1 MEHQIVINTNSFP
14 ANNVEEAVLYFDDAL
29 QGVLA
34 LNTGTD
40 LFTFYLDSNDI
51 TLPEFNLAEGFTYD
65 DFVEEI
71 TDQDLKLFLLEVEDK
86 SPAIDTLTEEQ
97 LEEVANNQFYIH
109 GQPAFNSLEV
119 FSFAW
124 TLSGTLLSIPTS
136 DVWEERRLNIRRSA
150 LDGQFIEEEFWLNN
164 IAYSSHGAEIHE
176 QFSNNNLPAV
186 CKDHHITD
194 DLAEWYDE
202 LTRENKRRVLDKL
215 SLACERCFDGGE
227 PLFKTL
233 TGADGIREVR
243 FDAYP
248 GGTIRVLFK
257 AIADGKQALLVAF
270 IKKSNSEGYDAAIER
285 AKNLYKDVA

>member
-14 ANNVEEAVLYFDDAL
+14 ASSVEEARLYFGDAL

-40 LFTFYLDSNDI
+40 LFTFYLDSNGILLAD
-51 TLPEFNLAEGFTYD
+51 FNLVEGFTYE
-65 DFVEEI
+65 DFVDQI
-71 TDQDLKLFLLEVEDK
+71 TDQDLKLFLLEVVDK

-97 LEEVANNQFYIH
+97 LEEVANNEFYIPE
-109 GQPAFNSLEV
+109 QAIFNNLEV

-136 DVWEERRLNIRRSA
+136 KVWEERKLNIRRSA
-150 LDGQFIEEEFWLNN
+150 NDGQYIDEDFWLNN
-164 IAYSSHGAEIHE
+164 ISYASHGSEIYE

-186 CKDHHITD
+186 CKDHHLTQDITD
-194 DLAEWYDE
+194 WYDG
-202 LTRENKRRVLDKL
+202 LTHNNKRRVLDKL
-215 SLACERCFDGGE
+215 SLACERNFNGGE

-233 TGADGIREVR
+233 TDADGIREVR

-257 AIADGKQALLVAF
+257 AIADGRQALLVGF
-270 IKKSNSEGYDAAIER
+270 IKKSNSEGYVTAIDK
-285 AKNLYKDVA
+285 AKDLHKEVA

>member
-14 ANNVEEAVLYFDDAL
+14 ANSVEEANYYFDDAL

-51 TLPEFNLAEGFTYD
+51 TLPEFNLAEGFTYENFLD
-65 DFVEEI
+65 QI

-97 LEEVANNQFYIH
+97 LEEVANNEFYIPE
-109 GQPAFNSLEV
+109 QAIFNNLEV

-136 DVWEERRLNIRRSA
+136 KVWEDRKLNIRRA
-150 LDGQFIEEEFWLNN
+150 APDGQYIDEDFWLNN
-164 IAYSSHGAEIHE
+164 ISYASHGSEIYE

-186 CKDHHITD
+186 CKGHHLTQDITD
-194 DLAEWYDE
+194 WYSG
-202 LTRENKRRVLDKL
+202 LTLNNKRRVLEKL
-215 SLACERCFDGGE
+215 SLACERNFDGGE

-233 TGADGIREVR
+233 SDADGIREVR
-243 FDAYP
+243 FNAYP

-257 AIADGKQALLVAF
+257 AITGGKQALLVAF
-270 IKKSNSEGYDAAIER
+270 IKKSDSEGYATVIDR
-285 AKNLYKDVA
+285 AKDLYKDVA